1 MVREKTP
8 ASDFVLDIDGPK
20 GNAFYLMKLAKDLQH
35 YKGEKASALMA
46 EMMGGDYHN
55 LIKVFDENFGDM
67 VILETRNKE
76 LLDVFGS

>member
-8 ASDFVLDIDGPK
+8 ASDLVIDIDGPK
-20 GNAFYLMKLAKDLQH
+20 GNTFYLLSLAKDLQH
-35 YKGEKASALMA
+35 YKEGKVSGIMA

-55 LIKVFDENFGDM
+55 LIKVFEKNFGDM